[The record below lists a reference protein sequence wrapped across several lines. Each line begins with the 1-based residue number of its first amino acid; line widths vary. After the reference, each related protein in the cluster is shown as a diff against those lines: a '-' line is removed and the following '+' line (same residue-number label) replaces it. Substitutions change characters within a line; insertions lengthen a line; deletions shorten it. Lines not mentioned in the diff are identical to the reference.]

1 MVLEVRLLSSRLI
14 MCNSDNNKAMPI
26 QLAPL
31 VGAGLGA
38 LQQSKIEKAL
48 AGEKTYTKPKTIF
61 GKLIGGVSGRS
72 AAAEATASTKTA
84 PLTSNVMNSLQ
95 PSAKSTPVSGGISF
109 GGEAAR
115 KTYLPFAIVAA
126 VVAAFYFMR
135 KKGRGR
141 RR

>member
-1 MVLEVRLLSSRLI
+1 M
-14 MCNSDNNKAMPI
+14 AI

-61 GKLIGGVSGRS
+61 GKLIGGVSGRT
-72 AAAEATASTKTA
+72 AAAEATQQFKSA
-84 PLTSNVMNSLQ
+84 PISESVMNSLQ
-95 PSAKSTPVSGGISF
+95 PSANTLDPNQRQSVPLSGGISF
-109 GGEAAR
+109 GGEASR

-126 VVAAFYFMR
+126 VIAAFYFMR

>member
-1 MVLEVRLLSSRLI
+1 
-14 MCNSDNNKAMPI
+14 MCNSDNNQAMPI

-38 LQQSKIEKAL
+38 LQQSKIDKAL

-61 GKLIGGVSGRS
+61 GKLIGGVSGRT
-72 AAAEATASTKTA
+72 AAAEASAQNKSA
-84 PLTSNVMNSLQ
+84 PLSDSVMNSLQ

-126 VVAAFYFMR
+126 VIAAFYFMR

>member
-1 MVLEVRLLSSRLI
+1 
-14 MCNSDNNKAMPI
+14 MPI

-72 AAAEATASTKTA
+72 AAAEASAGVKTA
-84 PLTSNVMNSLQ
+84 PLNEKVMNSLQ
-95 PSAKSTPVSGGISF
+95 PSSKSQGTPITGGFSF
-109 GGEAAR
+109 GGEATK

-126 VVAAFYFMR
+126 VIAAFYFLR
-135 KKGRGR
+135 KKGGR
-141 RR
+141 RRR

>member
-1 MVLEVRLLSSRLI
+1 M
-14 MCNSDNNKAMPI
+14 AI

-72 AAAEATASTKTA
+72 AAAEATAQTKSA
-84 PLTSNVMNSLQ
+84 PLSDSVMNSLQ
-95 PSAKSTPVSGGISF
+95 PSAKSTPITGGFSF
-109 GGEAAR
+109 GGEATKR
-115 KTYLPFAIVAA
+115 TYLPFYLGA
-126 VVAAFYFMR
+126 VVLGIFFFMR
-135 KKGRGR
+135 RKGGR
-141 RR
+141 RRR

>member
-1 MVLEVRLLSSRLI
+1 
-14 MCNSDNNKAMPI
+14 MCNSNKNQAMPI

-38 LQQSKIEKAL
+38 LQQSKIDKAL

-61 GKLIGGVSGRS
+61 GKIIGGVSGRS
-72 AAAEATASTKTA
+72 AAAEASAQTKSA
-84 PLTSNVMNSLQ
+84 PLSDTVMNSLQ
-95 PSAKSTPVSGGISF
+95 PSAKSTPITGGFSF
-109 GGEAAR
+109 GGEATKR
-115 KTYLPFAIVAA
+115 TYLPFYLGA
-126 VVAAFYFMR
+126 VVLGIFFFMR

>member
-1 MVLEVRLLSSRLI
+1 MSN
-14 MCNSDNNKAMPI
+14 CNTKNPMAI

-38 LQQSKIEKAL
+38 LQQSKIDKAL

-61 GKLIGGVSGRS
+61 GKLIGGVSGRT
-72 AAAEATASTKTA
+72 AAAEATAQSKTA
-84 PLTSNVMNSLQ
+84 PLSDSVMNSLQ

-126 VVAAFYFMR
+126 VIAAFYFMR